1 MTPESWSAL
10 AAWAAV
16 IVAIGAA
23 LWAAHNGRQA
33 HNEAAAARRSG
44 DEAQEANL
52 EAQQANLD
60 AQRAIL
66 DAQEKMATGIS
77 RLAEVHALP
86 DVVFVIELGQLGND
100 YVLLN
105 TGTHPAT
112 GVEIDPVAD
121 VHTERLPNGLTLE
134 PGTSHTFHLVR
145 SVRTSQLGYLAVKCN
160 ELPKPTHVPLPNWW
174 A

>member
-23 LWAAHNGRQA
+23 LWAAHNGRRA
-33 HNEAAAARRSG
+33 HNEATAARTSG
-44 DEAQEANL
+44 D

-66 DAQEKMATGIS
+66 DAQEQIATSIS
-77 RLAEVHALP
+77 KLADVRALP
-86 DVVFVIELGQLGND
+86 DVGFVIERGQLGNH
-100 YVLLN
+100 YVLRN
-105 TGTHPAT
+105 TGTQPAT

-121 VHTERLPNGLTLE
+121 VHTERLPDGVMLE
-134 PGTSHTFHLVR
+134 PGLGHTFFLVR
-145 SVRTSQLGYLAVKCN
+145 SIRTSQLGYLTVKCN
-160 ELPKPTHVPLPNWW
+160 ELPSPTHVPLPFWH